1 MGFLHVVRGYLA
13 PLLLHKKPE
22 RFLMFSAN
30 CGRRKELPGGKRLRG
45 RVRLYMNALLV
56 YSGTMDDEAA
66 GRFVSLLRDI
76 DTSNSNEFIR
86 IRGSAVTSVDGEAV
100 VFPSEPHP
108 QLAALAATLVRS
120 GAGYLGDEVVNLDP
134 VLQRAHPLGLPLLL
148 DAEDLD
154 RFPELGRRLSKGRA
168 TRGGGA
174 NSIRRPV
181 LPSELGGDAA
191 QPTPVRRLLFPEFR
205 PEEPTAILPAS
216 ASESMLA
223 LSRATLNLHVWGER
237 ALLLFQ
243 RLLREVDVARLVIG
257 DLDAARDLVLERRG

>member
-1 MGFLHVVRGYLA
+1 MRGYLA
-13 PLLLHKKPE
+13 PLLLPEKPE
-22 RFLMFSAN
+22 RFLMFSAD
-30 CGRRKELPGGKRLRG
+30 CGRRKDLPGGTQLRG

-86 IRGSAVTSVDGEAV
+86 IRGSAVTLGGDEAV

-108 QLAALAATLVRS
+108 QLPAFAAMLVRS
-120 GAGYLGDEVVNLDP
+120 GSGYLGDEVVNLDP
-134 VLQRAHPLGLPLLL
+134 VLGRVHPLELPLLL
-148 DAEDLD
+148 DAEDLG
-154 RFPELGRRLSKGRA
+154 RFPELGRRPSKGRA

-181 LPSELGGDAA
+181 LPSELGGNPA
-191 QPTPVRRLLFPEFR
+191 QPTPVGRMLFPEFR
-205 PEEPTAILPAS
+205 SGEPTAIQPVPAS
-216 ASESMLA
+216 EALFA
-223 LSRATLNLHVWGER
+223 LSKASLNLHVWGER

-243 RLLREVDVARLVIG
+243 RLLREIEVARLVIG
-257 DLDAARDLVLERRG
+257 DLEAAGDLVMEGRG